1 MHCQGAPGICL
12 SCGRTTWHPAACPL
26 RCESTISSA
35 WCLKSQVKGGI
46 LFQSFTLLKR
56 EQELQIINHRFSS
69 ARNKKQALPSE
80 ILFGFQLMGAPWL
93 DQIYKGEFVVV
104 GKAQVRTSVR
114 MEKKRDSNVCLY
126 LPTKLLW
133 IQSLRDVCG

>member
-1 MHCQGAPGICL
+1 M
-12 SCGRTTWHPAACPL
+12 
-26 RCESTISSA
+26 
-35 WCLKSQVKGGI
+35 
-46 LFQSFTLLKR
+46 FQSFTLLKR

-69 ARNKKQALPSE
+69 ARNKKQALPPE

-114 MEKKRDSNVCLY
+114 MEKKKNSNVCLY